1 MCGGSQLKGTAC
13 ITGVEDWNTQRGLA
27 TSYKSQAAKT
37 LLTMATFVS
46 ALMGAPVA
54 FAQVATTLE
63 QAELAGLSPAKR
75 AEVQARAVNGNTV
88 DEVLQTVRLNSIK
101 VRHPASRIVALD
113 FLRGIAAVKTA
124 GGRIEPNAIRY
135 DHAGHNGL
143 TSGPGDRTGGDL
155 PMPRSA
161 APNSQDRSR
170 ESRISK
176 ARQVEPAVSAGEG
189 GCRVWP
195 VLGHAGRSFFMMPL
209 AGAAIDAASGEISG
223 KLTDVGINDQFMK
236 DVGKTLQSGNT
247 ALFLLIRKMTTDKV
261 AAALQG
267 TGGTLLRSSFDGTKE
282 EVLQA
287 ALAGAQEAVSRAS
300 ANP

>member
-1 MCGGSQLKGTAC
+1 MHHRRRRLEHAARAC
-13 ITGVEDWNTQRGLA
+13 DIIHIPSGENI
-27 TSYKSQAAKT
+27 AK
-37 LLTMATFVS
+37 MATFVS

-124 GGRIEPNAIRY
+124 GGRIELNAIRY

-161 APNSQDRSR
+161 APILRIVPGRAGSR
-170 ESRISK
+170 RHVRLNRLFQPVK
-176 ARQVEPAVSAGEG
+176 AGA
-189 GCRVWP
+189 VWP

-223 KLTDVGINDQFMK
+223 KLTDVGLNDQFMK